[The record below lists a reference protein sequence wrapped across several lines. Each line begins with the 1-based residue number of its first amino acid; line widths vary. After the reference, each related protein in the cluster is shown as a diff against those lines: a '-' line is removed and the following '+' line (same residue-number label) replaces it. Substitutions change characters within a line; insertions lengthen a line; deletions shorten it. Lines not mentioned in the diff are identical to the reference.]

1 MGLLMLS
8 RLATMVWRYQ
18 SEDGPLP
25 PSGEP
30 LAALL
35 AGAYWLQS

>member
-8 RLATMVWRYQ
+8 RLATMMWRYQ

-25 PSGEP
+25 PSGQHFFR
-30 LAALL
+30 
-35 AGAYWLQS
+35 LQ